1 MSASLTLDI
10 SDPLFEDA
18 NLELSQ
24 DRDIL
29 RHMLKPITK
38 WLEFDEVEEIQINRP
53 MEIIQRLREPLEDG
67 SVYAFHLDRELT
79 HDYLTNIAY
88 AISCSLKTKNFGPE
102 GNPVIYG
109 DIPGGHRLVA
119 VIGSNVQYD
128 GVETNERG
136 SVAFVIRQFNKSQN
150 NSLERWGVKLGSKI
164 NKNIK
169 SLLSRDADSDDPH
182 VQIFNSLAR
191 GDHLLLSGA
200 TGTGKTSLLRALMQ
214 HIDQTLRVITVEDT
228 RELVIP
234 HRNRCHLLMQR
245 SGQNNHFD
253 YKAVVD
259 LIVRMTPDIVIGGEI
274 SVANAGTIWE
284 LMRSGH
290 GHFMTTIHAETIDE
304 ALSTFMSRIAH
315 TAPNEVNDR
324 DRVKAE
330 MRKRIRVIQLERIGS
345 KRRITAVSK

>member
-1 MSASLTLDI
+1 MSAPLAIDI
-10 SDPLFEDA
+10 KDPLFEGA
-18 NLELSQ
+18 SLEFSPN
-24 DRDIL
+24 RDTL

-38 WLEFDEVEEIQINRP
+38 WLEYDEVEEIQINRP
-53 MEIIQRLREPLEDG
+53 GEIIQRLREPLENG
-67 SVYAFHLDRELT
+67 SVYAFHADRELT

-88 AISCSLKTKNFGPE
+88 AIANSLKIKNFGPE
-102 GNPVIYG
+102 GVPVVYG
-109 DIPGGHRLVA
+109 DIPGGHRLVG

-128 GVETNERG
+128 SNETDERG
-136 SVAFVIRQFNKSQN
+136 SVAFVVRQFNKFQN
-150 NSLERWGVKLGSKI
+150 NNLERWGITMGGKITKNLKSVLSK
-164 NKNIK
+164 
-169 SLLSRDADSDDPH
+169 DADANNPH
-182 VQIFNSLAR
+182 VKIFNSLAR
-191 GDHLLLSGA
+191 GDHLLVSGA
-200 TGTGKTSLLRALMQ
+200 TGTGKTSLLRALMNYV
-214 HIDQTLRVITVEDT
+214 DQNLRVITVEDT

-245 SGQNNHFD
+245 SGQNNSFD

-324 DRVKAE
+324 DRVKEE
-330 MRKRIRVIQLERIGS
+330 MRKRLRVIQLERNGA
-345 KRRITAVSK
+345 KRRITAIS